1 MVVHPFVLV
10 GEGFSLEKLV
20 LDVLGAV
27 CQHMTRKC
35 TGTQNMGGVGC
46 VGTGLPIL
54 GRLNQ
59 RCGGNWSSGL

>member
-1 MVVHPFVLV
+1 M
-10 GEGFSLEKLV
+10 EKLV

-35 TGTQNMGGVGC
+35 TGTQSMGGVGC

-59 RCGGNWSSGL
+59 RCAGNWSSGL